1 MSRKILSL
9 LNRGEELL
17 SASCLVV
24 MTVLIASQVIT
35 RYVFEY
41 SFDWSEE
48 LARYLFIWSIYVGCS
63 FAAKED
69 RHLEVT
75 ILRSIAGGKLAKPVT
90 LISQALTVAFCL
102 ACGWWGI
109 EMVRFLASTGQNTPA
124 LEIPVYWV
132 FLSVPL
138 GLGLMA
144 LRTLER
150 MWRLATGQAITES
163 TEEY

>member
-1 MSRKILSL
+1 MSIKIISL
-9 LNRGEELL
+9 LNKAEEIV
-17 SASCLVV
+17 SSSCLVV
-24 MTVLIASQVIT
+24 MTALIAFQVVT
-35 RYVFEY
+35 RYAFHY

-48 LARYLFIWSIYVGCS
+48 LARYLFIWSIYMGCS

-75 ILRSIAGGKLAKPVT
+75 ILRTIAGGKLDKPVT
-90 LISQALTVAFCL
+90 LISQALTIVFCL
-102 ACGWWGI
+102 ACGWWGL

-124 LEIPVYWV
+124 LEVKMYWV
-132 FLSVPL
+132 FLSVPV

-144 LRTLER
+144 LRTMER
-150 MWRLATGQAITES
+150 MWRLITGQAITVS